1 MNPLRRSLLGMG
13 VALLALAPLG
23 LPPASAGESDTQ
35 GLSVRQIDLQLG
47 HGVASIATRPD
58 APGFVIGF
66 ANCQVV
72 VVDGS
77 GSPSDR
83 YDIAGC
89 KTLFTVRLGKL
100 ERDEAIVASTY
111 TGQTAVISGGRVT
124 QHKVHKAAV
133 TDGYLVGRRLITSS
147 DDGSVRL
154 LPLGGA
160 GGRVLTTAA
169 GVARVLLV
177 DPAVG
182 GDVPAF
188 FAGYDTGH
196 IRAVAADGKAAR
208 TYESE
213 VGRINALGLASDR
226 GSLLVAGFDGR
237 LRAVDL
243 SSGRAT
249 DLLAA
254 GGGINAMALDR
265 NRARVGVVSDDGSFI
280 LLDLVARAEL
290 ARAKLADGAL
300 TALAFDEMGSTA
312 LAGDS
317 AGLLHL
323 IALPGGRATQASG
336 PE

>member
-1 MNPLRRSLLGMG
+1 MDRLRRSLFGTC
-13 VALLALAPLG
+13 VALLALV
-23 LPPASAGESDTQ
+23 PPGPSSASASEIEPQ
-35 GLSVRQIDLQLG
+35 ELSVRQIDLQIG
-47 HGVASIATRPD
+47 DGVASIARRLD
-58 APGFVIGF
+58 APGFVVGF

-72 VVDGS
+72 VSDGS
-77 GSPSDR
+77 GSPSARFAIPD
-83 YDIAGC
+83 C
-89 KTLFTVRLGKL
+89 KTLFTVRLGKI
-100 ERDEAIVASTY
+100 EGDEAIVASTY
-111 TGQTAVISGGRVT
+111 TGKTAVISGGRVT
-124 QHKVHKAAV
+124 QHKVHQAAV
-133 TDGYLVGRRLITSS
+133 TDGYLVGRSLVTSS

-154 LPLGGA
+154 LPLEGA

-169 GVARVLLV
+169 GVARVLLL
-177 DPAVG
+177 DAAVE

-208 TYESE
+208 TYESD

-226 GSLLVAGFDGR
+226 RSLLVAGFDGR

-254 GGGINAMALDR
+254 GDGINAMALDR
-265 NRARVGVVSDDGSFI
+265 NRARVGVVSDSGSFI
-280 LLDLVARAEL
+280 LLDLLARAEV
-290 ARAKLADGAL
+290 ARAKLTDGAL
-300 TALAFDEMGSTA
+300 TALAVDEMNSTA

-323 IALPGGRATQASG
+323 IVLPGGSAAQVSG

>member
-23 LPPASAGESDTQ
+23 PSPASAGESDTQ

-77 GSPSDR
+77 GSPSAR
-83 YDIAGC
+83 YAIPGC

-100 ERDEAIVASTY
+100 EGNEAIVASTY
-111 TGQTAVISGGRVT
+111 TGQTAVIGGGRVT

-169 GVARVLLV
+169 GVARVLLL
-177 DPAVG
+177 DPTVE

-196 IRAVAADGKAAR
+196 IRAVAADGKAH
-208 TYESE
+208 TYDSE

-226 GSLLVAGFDGR
+226 RSLLVAGFDGR
-237 LRAVDL
+237 LRAVNL
-243 SSGRAT
+243 SNGRAT

-290 ARAKLADGAL
+290 ARASLADGAL
-300 TALAFDEMGSTA
+300 TALAFDGMGATA

-323 IALPGGRATQASG
+323 IALPGGSATQASR